1 MTNWPP
7 LVWIG
12 SLKLLL
18 TTWTDIPGSIRIPLQ
33 LERCLV
39 VILKSGI
46 FLNKSKGGIHRKDCP
61 L

>member
-1 MTNWPP
+1 MTNWPL

-39 VILKSGI
+39 VILNSGI
-46 FLNKSKGGIHRKDCP
+46 YFYTYFSNSLNV
-61 L
+61 LY